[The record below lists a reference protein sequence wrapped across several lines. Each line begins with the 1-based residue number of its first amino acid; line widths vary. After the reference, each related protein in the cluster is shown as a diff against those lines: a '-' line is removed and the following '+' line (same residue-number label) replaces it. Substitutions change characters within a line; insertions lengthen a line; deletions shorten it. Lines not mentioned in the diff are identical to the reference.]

1 MMSREQREYLGELYR
16 EQDQLMLEHREW
28 LAEREAAGGSPV
40 RKSQPDH
47 GLLYRT
53 NEDAMV
59 DAPEP
64 EPNMSAETDWAKWEE
79 WMEGHKNLL
88 REEML
93 EACGEAMGMLAVE
106 IKKDMRAERDAE
118 MLKLKSEI
126 SELKGRVDVL
136 LSLITRGGDV
146 IDLPKAGWRRD
157 RDRA

>member
-1 MMSREQREYLGELYR
+1 MIDEETRRHLADLYR
-16 EQDQLMLEHREW
+16 EQDRLFSEHAEW
-28 LAEREAAGGSPV
+28 TVQRQAPGASPV
-40 RKSQPDH
+40 RKSQPD
-47 GLLYRT
+47 
-53 NEDAMV
+53 DAMV

-79 WMEGHKNLL
+79 WMTGHKNLL

-136 LSLITRGGDV
+136 LGLVTRSGDIV
-146 IDLPKAGWRRD
+146 SLPKGDWRRG
-157 RDRA
+157 A

>member
-1 MMSREQREYLGELYR
+1 
-16 EQDQLMLEHREW
+16 
-28 LAEREAAGGSPV
+28 
-40 RKSQPDH
+40 
-47 GLLYRT
+47 
-53 NEDAMV
+53 
-59 DAPEP
+59 
-64 EPNMSAETDWAKWEE
+64 MSAETDWAKWEE
-79 WMEGHKNLL
+79 WMTGHKNLL

-93 EACGEAMGMLAVE
+93 EACGEARGMLAVE

>member
-1 MMSREQREYLGELYR
+1 MIDEETRRHLADLYR
-16 EQDQLMLEHREW
+16 EQDRLFSEHAEW
-28 LAEREAAGGSPV
+28 TVQRQAPGASPV

-79 WMEGHKNLL
+79 WMTGHKNLL

>member
-40 RKSQPDH
+40 RKS
-47 GLLYRT
+47 
-53 NEDAMV
+53 
-59 DAPEP
+59 EP

-136 LSLITRGGDV
+136 LGLVTRSGDIV
-146 IDLPKAGWRRD
+146 SLPKGDWRRG
-157 RDRA
+157 A